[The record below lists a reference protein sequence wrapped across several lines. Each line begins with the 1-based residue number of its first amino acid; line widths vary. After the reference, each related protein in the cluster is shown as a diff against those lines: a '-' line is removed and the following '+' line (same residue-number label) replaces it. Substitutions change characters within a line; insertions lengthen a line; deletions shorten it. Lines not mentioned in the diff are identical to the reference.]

1 MVPSNRI
8 QISPTPWAKVQEIAH
23 QKRTLV
29 HNKQEDRYLLNRDSN
44 WAPRGITCYA
54 SFGGDRRYLG
64 CILVN
69 ELMFEASD
77 KRLEDSEAEENMAT
91 EELHNGWRIVSV
103 VWFNV

>member
-1 MVPSNRI
+1 M
-8 QISPTPWAKVQEIAH
+8 
-23 QKRTLV
+23 
-29 HNKQEDRYLLNRDSN
+29 
-44 WAPRGITCYA
+44 
-54 SFGGDRRYLG
+54 
-64 CILVN
+64 N